1 MTEAELIEEKREERK
16 KLIDEVKRRRAIAAQ
31 SEGILGAAEQ
41 GEYGDVGQGEP
52 KGEFDDEINQ
62 DPGNEDPSQ
71 SSMTQQAKNFL
82 ANYFTRA
89 KFGATGAGME
99 GMARIQAFLADKK
112 IPFTDKDVTDIF
124 MLISQAPDREKF
136 TNEDIGKVI
145 GMGEFVT
152 EDMVNKN
159 KPLTIGQVPG
169 YLGNLMFSGTAED
182 MRKVRDEGLTVDEMT
197 PGQIANMAAGLS
209 EFSPFG
215 FASDIYRI
223 GKSGVKEGVKAINEM
238 ITPLNQM
245 QTAGGPNVNMMTK
258 VGDEGSNV
266 VNKVNE
272 KIDLN
277 DIYTNPL
284 KRKDRVKL
292 RNEAVNDK
300 DLNNLANQINKEK
313 RYSEDTISKFIE
325 IYNSGNPFKIEQLRS
340 MTGNQFKS
348 ILTKVGPNGT
358 NKINQ
363 KTIDL
368 NKNLLDSKIESITDV
383 RVSKLEEQLKK
394 YKGNNPKET
403 GMNLRVNKFGEF
415 DINDIFKLDD
425 DLKYLVNNKSERQRI
440 LKRLEKEGIL
450 DELGLTDINIKANKP
465 KTISDPQIDQYLKDL
480 NLNFLPKKFDFTSKI
495 LNPKQK
501 EIYNNLQNK
510 VTKSMGESDKAVYDI
525 IRENVNRMI
534 KYGVRDK
541 GKSIDEVIASLQ
553 KQTDN
558 PEFLEEVIPLIQKKI
573 KAQKNIEKFREIGID
588 LDNVNLS
595 HMTAVVDDIDQTFK
609 LNNIF
614 IGLSKKNTA
623 ESVIQ
628 KKIKNLN
635 KQLDEKGGSV
645 ANKNKIK
652 ADIEDLQYEL
662 KTGNYYESVP
672 ETYIEDELFFSEMMR
687 TGASPKK
694 DGGMVGI
701 SHLTRPLGKFS
712 SQI

>member
-1 MTEAELIEEKREERK
+1 MAKGLEYFIPPELREFGKGAYELAKTIRPFQGSDLPIYDSNKSFGKNMLDMTTGIGSLALDFGTLGLGSAPQKIALKVAEEA
-16 KLIDEVKRRRAIAAQ
+16 
-31 SEGILGAAEQ
+31 
-41 GEYGDVGQGEP
+41 
-52 KGEFDDEINQ
+52 
-62 DPGNEDPSQ
+62 
-71 SSMTQQAKNFL
+71 
-82 ANYFTRA
+82 
-89 KFGATGAGME
+89 
-99 GMARIQAFLADKK
+99 
-112 IPFTDKDVTDIF
+112 
-124 MLISQAPDREKF
+124 
-136 TNEDIGKVI
+136 
-145 GMGEFVT
+145 
-152 EDMVNKN
+152 
-159 KPLTIGQVPG
+159 
-169 YLGNLMFSGTAED
+169 
-182 MRKVRDEGLTVDEMT
+182 
-197 PGQIANMAAGLS
+197 
-209 EFSPFG
+209 
-215 FASDIYRI
+215 
-223 GKSGVKEGVKAINEM
+223 GKSGAKTGVRSVDNIINQKIVPE
-238 ITPLNQM
+238 
-245 QTAGGPNVNMMTK
+245 
-258 VGDEGSNV
+258 
-266 VNKVNE
+266 VNE

-277 DIYTNPL
+277 DIYINPL

-292 RNEAVNDK
+292 RNEAVNNK
-300 DLNNLANQINKEK
+300 DLNNLANQIKKESNLSARGK
-313 RYSEDTISKFIE
+313 NRYSEDTISKFIE

-340 MTGNQFKS
+340 MTADQFKS
-348 ILTKVGPNGT
+348 ILRKVGPKGT
-358 NKINQ
+358 NKISQ

-383 RVSKLEEQLKK
+383 RVGKLEEQLRK
-394 YKGNNPKET
+394 YKGSNPKET
-403 GMNLRVNKFGEF
+403 GINLKVNKFGEF

-425 DLKYLVNNKSERQRI
+425 DLKVLINNKSATQRI

-450 DELGLTDINIKANKP
+450 DELGLTDININLSKFKP
-465 KTISDPQIDQYLKDL
+465 KTINDPQIDKYLKDL

-510 VTKSMGESDKAVYDI
+510 VTKSIGGSNKPVYDI

-558 PEFLEEVIPLIQKKI
+558 PEFLEEVIPLIQKKV

-609 LNNIF
+609 LNNLF

-672 ETYIEDELFFSEMMR
+672 ETYIEDELFFPEMMR
-687 TGASPKK
+687 TEASPKK
-694 DGGMVGI
+694 DGGMININDITG
-701 SHLTRPLGKFS
+701 PLGKFS

>member
-1 MTEAELIEEKREERK
+1 MAKGLEYFIPPELREFGKGAYELAKTIRPFQGSDLPIYDSNKSFGKNMLDMTTGIGSLALDFGTLGLGSAPQKIALKVAEEA
-16 KLIDEVKRRRAIAAQ
+16 
-31 SEGILGAAEQ
+31 
-41 GEYGDVGQGEP
+41 
-52 KGEFDDEINQ
+52 
-62 DPGNEDPSQ
+62 
-71 SSMTQQAKNFL
+71 
-82 ANYFTRA
+82 
-89 KFGATGAGME
+89 
-99 GMARIQAFLADKK
+99 
-112 IPFTDKDVTDIF
+112 
-124 MLISQAPDREKF
+124 
-136 TNEDIGKVI
+136 
-145 GMGEFVT
+145 
-152 EDMVNKN
+152 
-159 KPLTIGQVPG
+159 
-169 YLGNLMFSGTAED
+169 
-182 MRKVRDEGLTVDEMT
+182 
-197 PGQIANMAAGLS
+197 
-209 EFSPFG
+209 
-215 FASDIYRI
+215 
-223 GKSGVKEGVKAINEM
+223 GKSGAKTGVRSVDNIINQKIVPE
-238 ITPLNQM
+238 
-245 QTAGGPNVNMMTK
+245 
-258 VGDEGSNV
+258 
-266 VNKVNE
+266 VNE

-277 DIYTNPL
+277 DIYINPL

-292 RNEAVNDK
+292 RNEAVNNK
-300 DLNNLANQINKEK
+300 DLNNLANQIKKESNLSARGK
-313 RYSEDTISKFIE
+313 NRYSEDTISKFIE

-340 MTGNQFKS
+340 MTADQFKS
-348 ILTKVGPNGT
+348 ILRKVGPKGT
-358 NKINQ
+358 NKISQ

-383 RVSKLEEQLKK
+383 RVGKLEEQLRK
-394 YKGNNPKET
+394 YKGSNPKET
-403 GMNLRVNKFGEF
+403 GINLKVNKFGEF

-425 DLKYLVNNKSERQRI
+425 DLKVLINNKSAKQRI

-450 DELGLTDINIKANKP
+450 DELGLTDININLSKFKP
-465 KTISDPQIDQYLKDL
+465 KTINDPQIDKYLKDL

-510 VTKSMGESDKAVYDI
+510 VTKSIGGSNKPVYDI

-558 PEFLEEVIPLIQKKI
+558 PEFLEEVIPLIQKKV

-609 LNNIF
+609 LNNLF

-672 ETYIEDELFFSEMMR
+672 ETYIEDELFFPEMMR
-687 TGASPKK
+687 TEASPKK
-694 DGGMVGI
+694 DGGMININDITG
-701 SHLTRPLGKFS
+701 PLGKFS